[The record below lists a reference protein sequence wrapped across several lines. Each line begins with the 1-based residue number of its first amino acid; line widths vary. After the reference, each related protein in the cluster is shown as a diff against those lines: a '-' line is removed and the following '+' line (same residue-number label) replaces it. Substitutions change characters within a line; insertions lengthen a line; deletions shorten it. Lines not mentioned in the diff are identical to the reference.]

1 MREYFARGAPF
12 SLSDS
17 RNNPPPDDWAKTRP
31 NINLPEADDGGS
43 PDWDKTNYNYPK
55 QPAADEWGKTVMN
68 IKPINTSGS
77 DYGKAIHGGAARQ
90 PGDDWAATRANIN
103 ISSPDAD
110 FGAAPSDAGYGK
122 TTPYFQL
129 PEAEKAKYQNL
140 PPTPTEQ
147 AAQEAAEKKA
157 KGGIPGWVWILAG
170 GSVIFIFFLIVLAV
184 VAFFFLWGGST
195 FEATVK
201 SAPPGSDVSVDDIQW
216 GVTNED
222 GSIRLLNL
230 RAGRHNVKIT
240 HPNFTCEPREV
251 TGGNGVTPEPII
263 ARCQAATVKQG
274 ETCES
279 FQPGEFDKA
288 ERCYNKAL
296 DDLPDPFTDEAL
308 VKALNI
314 LIINFES
321 GKYDVPP
328 VRLAALQKGAGFIK
342 KLQTREPNTILE
354 VGGHTDNVGGD
365 ASNQTL
371 SENRAKAVKDVLVRF
386 GVNANGLQTRG
397 YGKTQPKYDNNTEQ
411 GKFLNR
417 RIQYSIVKR

>member
-1 MREYFARGAPF
+1 
-12 SLSDS
+12 LSDS
-17 RNNPPPDDWAKTRP
+17 RNNPPPDDWEKTRA
-31 NINLPEADDGGS
+31 NINIPTSDESGPS
-43 PDWDKTNYNYPK
+43 DWDKTNYNYPK

-77 DYGKAIHGGAARQ
+77 DYGKTIFPGAGKQ
-90 PGDDWAATRANIN
+90 PDGDWAATRANIN
-103 ISSPDAD
+103 VPDAD
-110 FGAAPSDAGYGK
+110 FGAAPADSGGYGK

-129 PEAEKAKYQNL
+129 PEAEKAKYQQL
-140 PPTPTEQ
+140 PPTPAEQ
-147 AAQEAAEKKA
+147 AAKEAQEKKE
-157 KGGIPGWVWILAG
+157 KGGIPGWVWVLTG
-170 GSVIFIFFLIVLAV
+170 GLVIFFFFVVVLAV
-184 VAFFFLWGGST
+184 VGFFFLWGGST
-195 FEATVK
+195 YEATVK
-201 SAPPGSDVSVDDIQW
+201 SAPPGSTVYVDDVQW

-222 GSIRLLNL
+222 GTIRLQNL
-230 RAGRHNVKIT
+230 RAGRKTVKIT

-263 ARCQAATVKQG
+263 ARCQAVALKQG

-296 DDLPDPFTDEAL
+296 DDLPDPFTDEQL
-308 VKALNI
+308 VQALNI

-321 GKYDVPP
+321 NKFDVPP
-328 VRLAALQKGAGFIK
+328 ERLAALQKGATFIK
-342 KLQTREPNTILE
+342 KLQTREPGTILE
-354 VGGHTDNVGGD
+354 VGGHTDSVGPD

-371 SENRAKAVKDVLVRF
+371 SDNRANAVKTILVRF
-386 GVNANGLQTRG
+386 GVNAAGLQTRG
-397 YGKTQPKYDNNTEQ
+397 YGETQPKFDNNTEQ

>member
-1 MREYFARGAPF
+1 
-12 SLSDS
+12 LSDS

-31 NINLPEADDGGS
+31 NINLPDSDDG
-43 PDWDKTNYNYPK
+43 PAADWDKTNYNYPK

-68 IKPINTSGS
+68 IKPINTSGQ
-77 DYGKAIHGGAARQ
+77 DYGKTIFPNATPKQ
-90 PGDDWAATRANIN
+90 PDNDWAATRANVN
-103 ISSPDAD
+103 IADAD
-110 FGAAPSDAGYGK
+110 FGETPADAGGGYGK

-129 PEAEKAKYQNL
+129 PEAEKAKYQQL

-147 AAQEAAEKKA
+147 AAKEAQEKKE
-157 KGGIPGWVWILAG
+157 KGGIPGWVWILG
-170 GSVIFIFFLIVLAV
+170 GGLLIFFFFVIVLAV
-184 VAFFFLWGGST
+184 VGFFFLWGGST

-201 SAPPGSDVSVDDIQW
+201 SAPPGSVVFVDDVQW

-230 RAGRHNVKIT
+230 RGGRRTVKIT

-263 ARCQAATVKQG
+263 ARCQAVALKEG

-296 DDLPDPFTDEAL
+296 DDLPDPFTDEQL

-314 LIINFES
+314 LIINFDVN
-321 GKYDVPP
+321 KYDVPP
-328 VRLAALQKGAGFIK
+328 ERLAALQKGSTFIK
-342 KLQTREPNTILE
+342 KLQAREPTTVLE
-354 VGGHTDNVGGD
+354 VGGHTDSDGSD
-365 ASNQTL
+365 SDNQTL
-371 SENRAKAVKDVLVRF
+371 SNNRANAVKAILVRF
-386 GVNANGLQTRG
+386 GVNAAGLQTRG
-397 YGKTQPKYDNNTEQ
+397 YGETQPKFDNNTPQ

>member
-1 MREYFARGAPF
+1 
-12 SLSDS
+12 LSDS
-17 RNNPPPDDWAKTRP
+17 RNNPPPDDWEKTRP
-31 NINLPEADDGGS
+31 NINLPKSDD
-43 PDWDKTNYNYPK
+43 PVITDWDKTNYNYPK
-55 QPAADEWGKTVMN
+55 QPAPDEWGKTVMN
-68 IKPINTSGS
+68 IKPINTSGQ
-77 DYGKAIHGGAARQ
+77 DFGKTIYPGAAKQ
-90 PGDDWAATRANIN
+90 PDGDWAATRANIN
-103 ISSPDAD
+103 VPDTD
-110 FGAAPSDAGYGK
+110 FGEAPAESAGAYGK

-129 PEAEKAKYQNL
+129 PEAEKAKYQDL
-140 PPTPTEQ
+140 PPTPTER
-147 AAQEAAEKKA
+147 AAQEAQEQKE
-157 KGGIPGWVWILAG
+157 KGGIPGWVWVVVG
-170 GSVIFIFFLIVLAV
+170 GSVIFIFFLLVLAV
-184 VAFFFLWGGST
+184 VGFFFLWGGST

-201 SAPPGSDVSVDDIQW
+201 SAPPGSTVFVDDVQW

-230 RAGRHNVKIT
+230 RGGRRTVKIT

-263 ARCQAATVKQG
+263 ARCQAVALKQG

-321 GKYDVPP
+321 GKYDVPL
-328 VRLAALQKGAGFIK
+328 VRLKALEKGADFIK
-342 KLQTREPNTILE
+342 KLQQREPKTILE
-354 VGGHTDNVGGD
+354 IGGHTDSDGND

-371 SENRAKAVKDVLVRF
+371 SENRANAVKAILVRY
-386 GVNANGLQTRG
+386 GVNAAGLQTRG
-397 YGKTQPKYDNNTEQ
+397 YGESQAKYDNNSEQ

>member
-1 MREYFARGAPF
+1 M
-12 SLSDS
+12 SDS
-17 RNNPPPDDWAKTRP
+17 RNNPPPDDWEKTRP
-31 NINLPEADDGGS
+31 NINLPQADDSAGA
-43 PDWDKTNYNYPK
+43 DWDKTNYNYPK

-77 DYGKAIHGGAARQ
+77 DYGKTIFPGAVKQ
-90 PGDDWAATRANIN
+90 PDNDWAATRANIN
-103 ISSPDAD
+103 VPDTD
-110 FGAAPSDAGYGK
+110 FGGSPAESAGAYGK

-129 PEAEKAKYQNL
+129 PEAEKAKYQDL
-140 PPTPTEQ
+140 PPTPAEQ
-147 AAQEAAEKKA
+147 AAKEAQEKKE
-157 KGGIPGWVWILAG
+157 KGGIPGWVWIVAG
-170 GSVIFIFFLIVLAV
+170 GAVIFIFFVIVLAV
-184 VAFFFLWGGST
+184 VGIFFLWGGST

-201 SAPPGSDVSVDDIQW
+201 SAPPGSTVFVDDVQW

-222 GSIRLLNL
+222 GTIRLLNL
-230 RAGRHNVKIT
+230 RGGRRTVKIT

-251 TGGNGVTPEPII
+251 TGGSGVTPEPII
-263 ARCQAATVKQG
+263 ARCQAVSLKQG

-308 VKALNI
+308 VAALNI

-328 VRLAALQKGAGFIK
+328 VRLAALQKGATFIK
-342 KLQTREPNTILE
+342 KLQQREPNIVLE
-354 VGGHTDNVGGD
+354 VGGHTDSVGN
-365 ASNQTL
+365 ATSNQTL
-371 SENRAKAVKDVLVRF
+371 SDNRAKAVKDILVRF
-386 GVNANGLQTRG
+386 GVNAAGLQTRG
-397 YGKTQPKYDNNTEQ
+397 YGATQPKFDNNTEQ

>member
-1 MREYFARGAPF
+1 M
-12 SLSDS
+12 SDS

-31 NINLPEADDGGS
+31 NINLPDADDGGS

-68 IKPINTSGS
+68 IKPINTSGQ
-77 DYGKAIHGGAARQ
+77 DYGKAIHGAAKQ
-90 PGDDWAATRANIN
+90 PTDDWAATRANIN

-110 FGAAPSDAGYGK
+110 FGGSPTEPGYGK

-157 KGGIPGWVWILAG
+157 KGGIPGWVWVVAG
-170 GSVIFIFFLIVLAV
+170 GSVIFIFFLLVLAV
-184 VAFFFLWGGST
+184 VAFFFLWGTST

-201 SAPPGSDVSVDDIQW
+201 SAPPGSDVYVDDVQW

-240 HPNFTCEPREV
+240 HPAFTCEPREV

-296 DDLPDPFTDEAL
+296 DDLPDPFTDQQL
-308 VKALNI
+308 VAALNI
-314 LIINFES
+314 LIINFETN
-321 GKYDVPP
+321 KYDIPL
-328 VRLAALQKGAGFIK
+328 VRLSALEKGAGFIK
-342 KLQTREPNTILE
+342 KLQQREPNTILE
-354 VGGHTDNVGGD
+354 IGGHTDNVGGD
-365 ASNQTL
+365 ATNQPL
-371 SENRAKAVKDVLVRF
+371 SENRANAVKAALVKF
-386 GVNANGLQTRG
+386 GVNPSGLQTRG
-397 YGKTQPKYDNNTEQ
+397 YGKSQPKYDNNTEQ

>member
-1 MREYFARGAPF
+1 M
-12 SLSDS
+12 SDS

-31 NINLPEADDGGS
+31 NIKLPDADDAGGN
-43 PDWDKTNYNYPK
+43 DWDKTNFNYPK

-68 IKPINTSGS
+68 IKPLNVSG
-77 DYGKAIHGGAARQ
+77 DYGKTIFPGGASKQ
-90 PGDDWAATRANIN
+90 PTDDWAATNANIKIDEN
-103 ISSPDAD
+103 D
-110 FGAAPSDAGYGK
+110 FGGEKADASYGK

-147 AAQEAAEKKA
+147 AATEAEEKKA
-157 KGGIPGWVWILAG
+157 KGGIPSWVWILLG
-170 GSVIFIFFLIVLAV
+170 GSAIFVFFLLILGV
-184 VAFFFLWGGST
+184 VAIFFLWGGST

-201 SAPPGSDVSVDDIQW
+201 SAPPGSDVYVDDVQW

-230 RAGRHNVKIT
+230 RGGRRTVKIL

-263 ARCQAATVKQG
+263 ARCQAVKVKQG
-274 ETCES
+274 ETCET

-288 ERCYNKAL
+288 ERCYNQAL
-296 DDLPDPFTDEAL
+296 DGLPDPFTDEDL

-321 GKYDVPP
+321 GKYDIPP
-328 VRLAALQKGAGFIK
+328 VRLAALQKGADFIK
-342 KLQTREPNTILE
+342 KLQAREPATVLE

-371 SENRAKAVKDVLVRF
+371 SDNRAKAVKDTLVRF

-397 YGKTQPKYDNNTEQ
+397 YGETQPKFDNNTEQ

-417 RIQYSIVKR
+417 RIQYSIVKRGT

>member
-1 MREYFARGAPF
+1 
-12 SLSDS
+12 LSDS
-17 RNNPPPDDWAKTRP
+17 SNNPPPDDWAKTRP
-31 NINLPEADDGGS
+31 NIKLPDSDDSGGA
-43 PDWDKTNYNYPK
+43 DWDKTNYNYPK

-77 DYGKAIHGGAARQ
+77 DYGSAIHGTGAAKQ
-90 PGDDWAATRANIN
+90 PDGDWAATRANIN
-103 ISSPDAD
+103 VPDTD
-110 FGAAPSDAGYGK
+110 FGASPGESAGAYGK

-147 AAQEAAEKKA
+147 AAQDAQEKKE
-157 KGGIPGWVWILAG
+157 KGGIPGWVWVVAG
-170 GSVIFIFFLIVLAV
+170 GSVIFIFFVIVLAV
-184 VAFFFLWGGST
+184 VGFFFLWGGST

-201 SAPPGSDVSVDDIQW
+201 SAPPGSDVYVDDVQW

-230 RAGRHNVKIT
+230 RGGRRTVKIL

-274 ETCES
+274 ETCET

-288 ERCYNKAL
+288 ERCYNQAL

-321 GKYDVPP
+321 GKFDVPP
-328 VRLAALQKGAGFIK
+328 VRLAALQKGAAFIK
-342 KLQTREPNTILE
+342 KLQQREPNIVLE
-354 VGGHTDNVGGD
+354 VGGHTDSDGSD
-365 ASNQTL
+365 SDNQTL
-371 SENRAKAVKDVLVRF
+371 SNNRANAVKTILVKF
-386 GVNANGLQTRG
+386 GVSAAGLQTRG
-397 YGKTQPKYDNNTEQ
+397 YGETQPKFDNNTVQ